1 MTNKGKITKQNNSF
15 QKYNTVDQVFVL
27 LLLKENGERNN
38 IKSNRILMKLIK
50 S

>member
-15 QKYNTVDQVFVL
+15 QKDNTVDQVFV